1 MAEINP
7 RAAGPFPAEWPTTA
21 ASLIITVRPAQLAE
35 KTVPGQTRH
44 LITTLGIV
52 GSVWSGIGGL
62 VVTLRAS
69 SVPVALAF
77 AELALALAAAVLI
90 AICGRIPPGPRRE

>member
-7 RAAGPFPAEWPTTA
+7 HAAGPFPAEWPTTA

-35 KTVPGQTRH
+35 QAVPGQVRH
-44 LITTLGIV
+44 LITTLGIM
-52 GSVWSGIGGL
+52 GSVWSGIAGMI
-62 VVTLRAS
+62 VTLRTAS
-69 SVPVALAF
+69 TPVALAF

-90 AICGRIPPGPRRE
+90 AACGRTPPGPRPE

>member
-7 RAAGPFPAEWPTTA
+7 YAAGPFPAEWPTTA
-21 ASLIITVRPAQLAE
+21 ASLIVTVRPAQLAE
-35 KTVPGQTRH
+35 KTLPGQTRH

-52 GSVWSGIGGL
+52 ASVWSGIAGL

-90 AICGRIPPGPRRE
+90 AICGLIAPGPRRE